1 MYVMEPLA
9 PEKGVATDQFREAPG
24 KRSFVVSFWFPPTS
38 DAVLSARRDHEAFM
52 AKLVAG
58 KRAQIEAL
66 DSAYVPDSGGTLYID
81 AASRSEVEA
90 MVAED
95 PAVKAGMI
103 KFEVIGD

>member
-1 MYVMEPLA
+1 
-9 PEKGVATDQFREAPG
+9 
-24 KRSFVVSFWFPPTS
+24 
-38 DAVLSARRDHEAFM
+38 M